1 MMIVIIMI
9 VTRLISNNDGDGD
22 DDDDVD
28 DDYFDGDGDGDCVV
42 DDDDINDGS
51 VNEKLHILAVSSW
64 KILRRCFRE
73 QTNMQTRKQL
83 RNMS

>member
-1 MMIVIIMI
+1 MI

-22 DDDDVD
+22 DDDDDVDDVD

-51 VNEKLHILAVSSW
+51 VNEKIHILAVSSW

>member
-1 MMIVIIMI
+1 MI

-22 DDDDVD
+22 DDDDDDVDDVD

-42 DDDDINDGS
+42 DDDDDINDGS
-51 VNEKLHILAVSSW
+51 VNEKIHILAVSSW